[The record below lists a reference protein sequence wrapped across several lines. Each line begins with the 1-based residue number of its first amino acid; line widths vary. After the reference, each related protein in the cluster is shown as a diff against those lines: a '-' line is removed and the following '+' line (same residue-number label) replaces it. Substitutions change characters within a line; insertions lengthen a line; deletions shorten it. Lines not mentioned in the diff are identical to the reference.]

1 MYIIK
6 SPLEILYGYSKKKGK
21 EVYLKLNLNVYRNT
35 HYRILN
41 IVKIKYKEL
50 LQEQIK
56 KLPVLNKVG
65 LIYKVYMPTRRAYD
79 VSNICTVHSKFFLDA
94 FVEASKIQDD
104 NYNFIPIEVNMFGGL
119 DKENPRVDILIFD
132 LDDIKDINNF
142 KDIVSRR
149 VDSGIKLYSD

>member
-6 SPLEILYGYSKKKGK
+6 SPLEILYGYSKKKNKGR
-21 EVYLKLNLNVYRNT
+21 YFKLNLNVYRNT

-50 LQEQIK
+50 LQEQIE

-79 VSNICTVHSKFFLDA
+79 VSNICAVHSKFFLDA
-94 FVEASKIQDD
+94 FVEANRIRDD

-132 LDDIKDINNF
+132 FEDIRDINNF
-142 KDIVSRR
+142 KDIINRR
-149 VDSGIKLYSD
+149 VESGIEFYSN